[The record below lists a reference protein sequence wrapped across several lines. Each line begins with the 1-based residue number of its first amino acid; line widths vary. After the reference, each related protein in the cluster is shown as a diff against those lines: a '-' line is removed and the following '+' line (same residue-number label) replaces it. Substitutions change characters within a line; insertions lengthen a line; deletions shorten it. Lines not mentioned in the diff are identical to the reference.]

1 MQQKSTPPAQ
11 SIIMAPGEP
20 VDTFFFFSFFKLFI
34 YLFIAERQIGKQ
46 YLQFQSLMHD
56 PAGVPTR
63 DLKCEGQELLNRIS

>member
-46 YLQFQSLMHD
+46 YLQF
-56 PAGVPTR
+56 
-63 DLKCEGQELLNRIS
+63 